1 MWWCTALTSS
11 RQATAAKSFPSKP
24 LTTSPPD
31 CTLTPATPKIPTTD
45 QLVDKGGRCKDPFRG
60 EMSYGVCSADSAAS
74 LSTQQ
79 RCIDSMEHIRWP
91 LVQDEKPRKVAG
103 GGVSPFK
110 GASGALAG
118 SAGPYHMASGATW
131 YVQGGLEGSAERIS
145 DGVWCKLGPR

>member
-1 MWWCTALTSS
+1 
-11 RQATAAKSFPSKP
+11 
-24 LTTSPPD
+24 
-31 CTLTPATPKIPTTD
+31 
-45 QLVDKGGRCKDPFRG
+45 
-60 EMSYGVCSADSAAS
+60 
-74 LSTQQ
+74 
-79 RCIDSMEHIRWP
+79 MEHIRWP